1 MGARAA
7 LATGTILSFTVT
19 AGWSYLA
26 MLTIGPAALPHLGRD
41 LPADYGQLASAPT
54 GNGWE
59 LFAVV
64 AAIYAACLLAS
75 GWQRYRRAGG
85 GND

>member
-7 LATGTILSFTVT
+7 LATRTILSFTVT

-26 MLTIGPAALPHLGRD
+26 MLTTGPASLPHLGRD

-54 GNGWE
+54 GNGWA

-64 AAIYAACLLAS
+64 AFIYAACLLVH
-75 GWQRYRRAGG
+75 GWRRHLRGG
-85 GND
+85 V

>member
-7 LATGTILSFTVT
+7 VAAGTVVSAAI
-19 AGWSYLA
+19 AGAWSYLA
-26 MLTIGPAALPHLGRD
+26 GPPAPPVRPGRD
-41 LPADYGQLASAPT
+41 LPADYARLAAAPT

-64 AAIYAACLLAS
+64 AVVCAVCLLVS
-75 GWQRYRRAGG
+75 GWRQRRRAGG
-85 GND
+85 DR